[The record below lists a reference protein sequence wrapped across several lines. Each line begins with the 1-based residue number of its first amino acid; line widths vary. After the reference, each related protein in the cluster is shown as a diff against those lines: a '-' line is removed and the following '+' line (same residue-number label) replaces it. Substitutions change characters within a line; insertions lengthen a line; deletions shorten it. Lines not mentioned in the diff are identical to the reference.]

1 MHRSTELG
9 LVYGPYGGVGYFER
23 NGARQS
29 KDYFARFRSF
39 VRRVA
44 AMIF

>member
-23 NGARQS
+23 RNPRAA
-29 KDYFARFRSF
+29 KAPFRFRRLLRYLASLL
-39 VRRVA
+39 A
-44 AMIF
+44 

>member
-23 NGARQS
+23 RDPRAV
-29 KDYFARFRSF
+29 KAPFRFRRLLRYLASLL
-39 VRRVA
+39 A
-44 AMIF
+44 

>member
-23 NGARQS
+23 RNPRAA
-29 KDYFARFRSF
+29 KAPFRFRRLLRYLASL
-39 VRRVA
+39 VA
-44 AMIF
+44 

>member
-1 MHRSTELG
+1 MHRSNDLG
-9 LVYGPYGGVGYFER
+9 FVYGPYGAVGYVER
-23 NGARQS
+23 GGARQS
-29 KDYFARFRSF
+29 ADYFARFRSF

>member
-23 NGARQS
+23 RNPRAA
-29 KDYFARFRSF
+29 KAPFRFRRLLRYLASLM
-39 VRRVA
+39 A
-44 AMIF
+44 